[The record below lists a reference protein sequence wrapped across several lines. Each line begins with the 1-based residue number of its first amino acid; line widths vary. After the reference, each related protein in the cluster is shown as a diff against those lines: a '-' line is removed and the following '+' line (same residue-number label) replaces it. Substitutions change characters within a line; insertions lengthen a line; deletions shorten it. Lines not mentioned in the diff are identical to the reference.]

1 MSLVRVELLPGTL
14 PPDPEGVCAVVD
26 VIRATTTLV
35 AMAEAGDPE
44 VWIAGDVAAARQAAE
59 HLGPNTLLCGERG
72 GLPPQGF
79 DHGNS
84 PREFQEIDLTDRR
97 AVLST
102 TNGAYA
108 IERWRESR
116 RTFIAAL
123 RNAGAVADCLLEDP
137 GTPTITIACA
147 GRSGA
152 LALDDV
158 YTAGVIVQRLLEKAL
173 DLDLDESAVT
183 ALHVAGAYSSAETA
197 LAASRSARL
206 LKPVGLWDDVTYC
219 AQVDTSHEVPEV
231 GGGGRIQVWS
241 ETARLSSAR

>member
-1 MSLVRVELLPGTL
+1 MTLVRVELLPGTL
-14 PPDPEGVCAVVD
+14 EPDPRGVCAVVD

-44 VWIAGDVAAARQAAE
+44 VWIAGDVAAAREAARQ
-59 HLGPNTLLCGERG
+59 LGPGTLLCGERG

-84 PREFQEIDLTDRR
+84 PLEFQHADLTGRR

-108 IERWRESR
+108 IERWGHSR
-116 RTFIAAL
+116 RTCIAAL

-137 GTPTITIACA
+137 DAPTITVACA

-158 YTAGVIVQRLLEKAL
+158 YTAGVIVQRLRDASP
-173 DLDLDESAVT
+173 DLKVDESAVA
-183 ALHVAGAYSSAETA
+183 ALHVAGAYPSAEAA
-197 LAASRSARL
+197 LAASRSGLA
-206 LKPVGLWDDVTYC
+206 LKPVGLWDDVIYC
-219 AQVDTSHEVPEV
+219 AQVDVSQAVPELGGQGRIRV
-231 GGGGRIQVWS
+231 WGGG
-241 ETARLSSAR
+241 

>member
-14 PPDPEGVCAVVD
+14 DPDPQGVCAVVD

-44 VWIAGDVAAARQAAE
+44 VWIAGDVDAAREAAKQ
-59 HLGPNTLLCGERG
+59 LGPDTLLCGERG
-72 GLPPQGF
+72 GLPPEGF

-84 PREFQEIDLTDRR
+84 PLEFQHADLTGRR

-108 IERWRESR
+108 IERWGRSR

-123 RNAGAVADCLLEDP
+123 RNAGAVAEFLLEDP
-137 GTPTITIACA
+137 DASTITIACA

-158 YTAGVIVQRLLEKAL
+158 YTAGVIVQRLLQKSPNL
-173 DLDLDESAVT
+173 NLDESAVA
-183 ALHVAGAYSSAETA
+183 ALHVAGAYPSAEAA
-197 LAASRSARL
+197 LAASRSGLA
-206 LKPVGLWDDVTYC
+206 LKPVGLWDDVIYC
-219 AQVDTSHEVPEV
+219 AQVDVSQAVPEV
-231 GGGGRIQVWS
+231 GGQGRIRVWGGG
-241 ETARLSSAR
+241 

>member
-14 PPDPEGVCAVVD
+14 APDPQGVCAVVD

-35 AMAEAGDPE
+35 AMAEAGDPQ

-59 HLGPNTLLCGERG
+59 QLGPGTLLCGERG
-72 GLPPQGF
+72 GLPPEGF

-84 PREFQEIDLTDRR
+84 PREFQGIDLGGRR

-108 IERWRESR
+108 IERWGHSR
-116 RTFIAAL
+116 RTCIAGL
-123 RNAGAVADCLLEDP
+123 RNAGAVADRLLED
-137 GTPTITIACA
+137 GDTPTITIACA

-158 YTAGVIVQRLLEKAL
+158 YTAGVIVQRLRDASP
-173 DLDLDESAVT
+173 DLTLDESAVA
-183 ALHVAGAYSSAETA
+183 ALHVAGAYPSADAA
-197 LAASRSARL
+197 LAASRSGLA
-206 LKPVGLWDDVTYC
+206 LKPVGLWDDVIYC
-219 AQVDTSHEVPEV
+219 AQVDASQAVPEV
-231 GGGGRIQVWS
+231 GGQGRIQVWGGG
-241 ETARLSSAR
+241 

>member
-1 MSLVRVELLPGTL
+1 MTLVRVELLPGTL
-14 PPDPEGVCAVVD
+14 SPDPQGVCAVVD

-44 VWIAGDVAAARQAAE
+44 VWIAGDVAAARQAASQ
-59 HLGPNTLLCGERG
+59 LGPGTLLCGERG
-72 GLPPQGF
+72 GLPPEGF

-84 PREFQEIDLTDRR
+84 PREFQDTDLGGRR

-108 IERWRESR
+108 IERWGHSR
-116 RTFIAAL
+116 RTCIAAL
-123 RNAGAVADCLLEDP
+123 RNAGAVADCLLADP
-137 GTPTITIACA
+137 DTPSITIACA

-158 YTAGVIVQRLLEKAL
+158 YTAGVIVQRLQDASP
-173 DLDLDESAVT
+173 DLTLDESAVA
-183 ALHVAGAYSSAETA
+183 ALHVAGAYPSAEAA
-197 LAASRSARL
+197 LAASRSGQA

-219 AQVDTSHEVPEV
+219 AQVDVSQAVPKV
-231 GGGGRIQVWS
+231 GGHGRIRVWGAS
-241 ETARLSSAR
+241 

>member
-14 PPDPEGVCAVVD
+14 EPDPQGVCAVVD

-35 AMAEAGDPE
+35 AMAEAGDPD
-44 VWIAGDVAAARQAAE
+44 VWIAGDVATAREAAQQ
-59 HLGPNTLLCGERG
+59 LGPDTLLCGERG
-72 GLPPQGF
+72 GLPPEGF

-84 PREFQEIDLTDRR
+84 PREFQHVDLSGRR

-108 IERWRESR
+108 IERWGQSR
-116 RTFIAAL
+116 RTCIAAL
-123 RNAGAVADCLLEDP
+123 RNAGAVADRLLEDP
-137 GTPTITIACA
+137 DTPAITIACA

-158 YTAGVIVQRLLEKAL
+158 YTAGVIVQRLLAKSP
-173 DLDLDESAVT
+173 DLNVDESAVA
-183 ALHVAGAYSSAETA
+183 ALHITAAYPSAAAA
-197 LAASRSARL
+197 LAASRSGRA

-219 AQVDTSHEVPEV
+219 AQVDASQAVPEV
-231 GGGGRIQVWS
+231 GGQGRIRVWGGG
-241 ETARLSSAR
+241 

>member
-1 MSLVRVELLPGTL
+1 MTLVRVELLPGTL
-14 PPDPEGVCAVVD
+14 PPDPRGVCAVVD

-44 VWIAGDVAAARQAAE
+44 VWIAGDVDAARQAAQQ
-59 HLGPNTLLCGERG
+59 LGPDTLLCGERG
-72 GLPPQGF
+72 GLPPEGF

-84 PREFQEIDLTDRR
+84 PLEFQHADLTGRR

-108 IERWRESR
+108 IERWGPSR
-116 RTFIAAL
+116 RTCIAGL

-137 GTPTITIACA
+137 DAPTITIACA

-158 YTAGVIVQRLLEKAL
+158 YTAGALVQRLRDASP
-173 DLDLDESAVT
+173 DLKLDESAVA
-183 ALHVAGAYSSAETA
+183 ALHVVGAYPSGEAA
-197 LAASRSARL
+197 LAASRSGLA
-206 LKPVGLWDDVTYC
+206 LKPVGLWDDVIYC
-219 AQVDTSHEVPEV
+219 AQVDVSQVVPEL
-231 GGGGRIQVWS
+231 GGRGRIRVWS
-241 ETARLSSAR
+241 GG

>member
-1 MSLVRVELLPGTL
+1 MSTVRVELLPGTL
-14 PPDPEGVCAVVD
+14 APDPQGVCAVVD

-44 VWIAGDVAAARQAAE
+44 VWIAGDVAAARQAAKR
-59 HLGPNTLLCGERG
+59 LGPDTLLCGERG
-72 GLPPQGF
+72 GLPPEGF

-84 PREFQEIDLTDRR
+84 PLEFQHADLTGRR

-108 IERWRESR
+108 IERWRDSR
-116 RTFIAAL
+116 RTCIAAL
-123 RNAGAVADCLLEDP
+123 RNAAAVADRLLEDP
-137 GTPTITIACA
+137 DATSITIACA
-147 GRSGA
+147 GRNGA

-158 YTAGVIVQRLLEKAL
+158 YTAGVIVQQLLQAAP

-183 ALHVAGAYSSAETA
+183 TLHVTAAYPSAQAA

-206 LKPVGLWDDVTYC
+206 LEPVGLWDDVAFC
-219 AQVDTSHEVPEV
+219 AQIDESQAIPEV
-231 GGGGRIQVWS
+231 GGHGRIRVWS
-241 ETARLSSAR
+241 SV

>member
-14 PPDPEGVCAVVD
+14 KPDPRGVCAVVD

-35 AMAEAGDPE
+35 AMAEAGAPQ
-44 VWIAGDVAAARQAAE
+44 VWIAGAVAAAREAAKQ
-59 HLGPNTLLCGERG
+59 LGPNTLLCGERG
-72 GLPPQGF
+72 GLPPAGF

-84 PREFQEIDLTDRR
+84 PREFERIDLADRR

-108 IERWRESR
+108 IERWRDSR

-123 RNAGAVADCLLEDP
+123 RNADAVAERLLQNRDAAS
-137 GTPTITIACA
+137 ITIACA

-158 YTAGVIVQRLLEKAL
+158 YTAGVIVQRLLQKSP
-173 DLDLDESAVT
+173 DLELDESAVT
-183 ALHVAGAYSSAETA
+183 ALHVAGAYSSAEAA

-206 LKPVGLWDDVTYC
+206 LEPVGLWDDVTWC
-219 AQVDTSHEVPEV
+219 AQVDESRTVPEV
-231 GGGGRIQVWS
+231 GARGRIRVWRGS
-241 ETARLSSAR
+241 

>member
-14 PPDPEGVCAVVD
+14 KPDLQGVCAVVD
-26 VIRATTTLV
+26 VIRATTTLI

-44 VWIAGDVAAARQAAE
+44 VWIAGDVDAARQAASQ
-59 HLGPNTLLCGERG
+59 LGPGTLLCGERG
-72 GLPPQGF
+72 GLPPEGF

-84 PREFQEIDLTDRR
+84 PLEFQHADLTGRR

-108 IERWRESR
+108 IERWGHSR
-116 RTFIAAL
+116 RTCIAAL
-123 RNAGAVADCLLEDP
+123 RNAGAVAECLLGDP
-137 GTPTITIACA
+137 DVPTITIACA

-158 YTAGVIVQRLLEKAL
+158 YTAGVIVQRLLAKSP
-173 DLDLDESAVT
+173 DLNLDESALT
-183 ALHVAGAYSSAETA
+183 AVYVAGAYASADEA
-197 LAASRSARL
+197 LAASRSGLA

-219 AQVDTSHEVPEV
+219 AQVDRSDTVPEV
-231 GGGGRIQVWS
+231 GGRSRIQAWRG
-241 ETARLSSAR
+241 A